1 MNVNIPVVLEQ
12 SLNHQTYGSGFQNV
26 DAQTLFVHVPPA
38 VHIA

>member
-12 SLNHQTYGSGFQNV
+12 SLKYQTYGSASKNV
-26 DAQTLFVHVPPA
+26 YVQTLFVHVPPA